1 MQSTSTVDS
10 SRQPIVTYTT
20 ARFANEPAKYEQVSG
35 GEVVRGRQI
44 EAGVIALFTVN
55 YRDGYVQTDRITF
68 DGQTYGIHRMHKPDG
83 IKRFLEIH
91 CKAAPV

>member
-1 MQSTSTVDS
+1 
-10 SRQPIVTYTT
+10 VTYTAKYT
-20 ARFANEPAKYEQVSG
+20 NIAAKYEQVSG

-55 YRDGYVQTDRITF
+55 YRDGYIQTDRITF

-83 IKRFLEIH
+83 VKRFLEIH